1 MIRNLLSAKLVFTA
15 VIVSL
20 ACVAAA
26 VSVGLAYPGPVT
38 SGALGPDWQCSRL
51 AFVFTICSRVVQ
63 VRPAVTVTTAR
74 KAVRCLRRA

>member
-1 MIRNLLSAKLVFTA
+1 MIRNLLSRKQLVFTA
-15 VIVSL
+15 VVVSL

-26 VSVGLAYPGPVT
+26 VAVGLAYPGPVT

-63 VRPAVTVTTAR
+63 AGPAVTTAR